1 MLSGAHLRL
10 ADLSIGES
18 RTYWLRSSAAG
29 GEFIGRINEMSIRR
43 HTAKKP
49 STNSCGPSFEDE
61 QGSGLAFER
70 CSLFAQCVL
79 QARILLEGRHGPWP
93 VHGTERNEVP

>member
-1 MLSGAHLRL
+1 MGNLSGG
-10 ADLSIGES
+10 SGKS
-18 RTYWLRSSAAG
+18 V
-29 GEFIGRINEMSIRR
+29 IRR

-61 QGSGLAFER
+61 QGNGLAFKR
-70 CSLFAQCVL
+70 CRLFAQCVL

-93 VHGTERNEVP
+93 VHGPERNEVP